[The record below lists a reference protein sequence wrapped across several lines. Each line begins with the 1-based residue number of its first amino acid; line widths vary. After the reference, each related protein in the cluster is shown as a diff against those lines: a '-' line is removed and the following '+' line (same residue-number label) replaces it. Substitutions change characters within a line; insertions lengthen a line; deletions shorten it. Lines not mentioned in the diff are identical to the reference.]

1 MFFNFMKKLENY
13 RLCVKVKENINQMIT
28 TLEQNIKDKRSNFS
42 KSDLNKYV
50 VYKNQIT
57 EYPKRLWF
65 KGSRYR

>member
-1 MFFNFMKKLENY
+1 
-13 RLCVKVKENINQMIT
+13 MIT
-28 TLEQNIKDKRSNFS
+28 TLVENIKKKRSNFS
-42 KSDLNKYV
+42 KSDINKYI